1 MEENFFSNYVNAEK
15 PLDDPDIIHKLSVVT
30 THYAYR
36 NGPVEDMH
44 ADGKLSENDMKEL
57 NKFIVNRLAY
67 VFTLIL
73 DKNKFSRIE
82 AHCNSE
88 DVDIKLADATM
99 IYVFKDGIM
108 NKKAIIG
115 SLNENDIE
123 ELYEFMQIKL
133 TVVFNLILEQ
143 NNEMIKKYLL
153 MGMFFGQDWD
163 YAMPECMDFEEFLHI
178 LKNV

>member
-15 PLDDPDIIHKLSVVT
+15 LLDDPDIIHKLSVVT

-44 ADGKLSENDMKEL
+44 ADGKLSEND
-57 NKFIVNRLAY
+57 
-67 VFTLIL
+67 
-73 DKNKFSRIE
+73 
-82 AHCNSE
+82 
-88 DVDIKLADATM
+88 
-99 IYVFKDGIM
+99 
-108 NKKAIIG
+108 
-115 SLNENDIE
+115 IE

-153 MGMFFGQDWD
+153 MGCSLVKIGIMQCLNVW
-163 YAMPECMDFEEFLHI
+163 I
-178 LKNV
+178 LRNSYIY